1 MESHRTFSR
10 EAAQDVAGGR
20 YDIIEARPTRGPRR
34 WIGAAVLAAL
44 LVVPVLV
51 LLARREP
58 GAVPPLPP
66 PVPTRSV
73 AGAKEVSNVLYP
85 RPRRRGGREI
95 LNVVFPDGSAAEV
108 DYPADLGL
116 ARLGVRPAMTGRLD
130 GEAGTYRQLTVPPGG
145 PAGVAMGRPMIRK
158 LAGQVTLWHPMSPA
172 EGEVLL
178 FAFDPWFVALRDL
191 KDGMPFEQRMLWA
204 RNLRGRVTRGGYL
217 VLDARAPVRLAG
229 AGETFRGEQVGP
241 QLWFGGARET
251 LLVLAPVPGCDVA
264 AIELSVIEQRRRFSA
279 ETCQDDVYVA
289 ASGERRQ
296 VERTVAEIVIRRT
309 A

>member
-1 MESHRTFSR
+1 M
-10 EAAQDVAGGR
+10 AGEPH
-20 YDIIEARPTRGPRR
+20 DIIEARSPRGPRR
-34 WIGAAVLAAL
+34 WIGVAVLAAL
-44 LVVPVLV
+44 VLVPVV
-51 LLARREP
+51 SLLAGREP
-58 GAVPPLPP
+58 DSVPRPP
-66 PVPTRSV
+66 PSVPARAEAV
-73 AGAKEVSNVLYP
+73 AEDAPNVLYP
-85 RPRRRGGREI
+85 RPRHRGGREI

-108 DYPADLGL
+108 GYPAELGL
-116 ARLGVRPAMTGRLD
+116 AGLGVRPAMTGRLD
-130 GEAGTYRQLTVPPGG
+130 GEAGTYRQLTVPQGG

-158 LAGQVTLWHPMSPA
+158 LAGQVTLWHPMSPV

-204 RNLRGRVTRGGYL
+204 RNLRGRVTRDGYL
-217 VLDARAPVRLAG
+217 VLDAQAPVRLARP
-229 AGETFRGEQVGP
+229 GETFRGEQVGP

-279 ETCQDDVYVA
+279 ETCQDGVYVA
-289 ASGERRQ
+289 ASGERGH
-296 VERTVAEIVIRRT
+296 VERAVAEIVVRRT

>member
-1 MESHRTFSR
+1 M
-10 EAAQDVAGGR
+10 AGGP
-20 YDIIEARPTRGPRR
+20 YDIIEARSPRGPRR
-34 WIGAAVLAAL
+34 WIGVAVLAAL
-44 LVVPVLV
+44 VLVPVV
-51 LLARREP
+51 SLLSGREP
-58 GAVPPLPP
+58 GSVPQPPP
-66 PVPTRSV
+66 PVPTRAEVV
-73 AGAKEVSNVLYP
+73 AKDAPNVLYP
-85 RPRRRGGREI
+85 RPRHRGGREI

-108 DYPADLGL
+108 GYPAELGL

-130 GEAGTYRQLTVPPGG
+130 GEVGTYRQLTVPPGG

-191 KDGMPFEQRMLWA
+191 KGGMSFEQRMLWA
-204 RNLRGRVTRGGYL
+204 RNLRGRVTRDGYL

-229 AGETFRGEQVGP
+229 PGETFRGEQVGP

-279 ETCQDDVYVA
+279 ETCQDGVYVA
-289 ASGERRQ
+289 ASGERGQ
-296 VERTVAEIVIRRT
+296 VERAVAEIVVRRT